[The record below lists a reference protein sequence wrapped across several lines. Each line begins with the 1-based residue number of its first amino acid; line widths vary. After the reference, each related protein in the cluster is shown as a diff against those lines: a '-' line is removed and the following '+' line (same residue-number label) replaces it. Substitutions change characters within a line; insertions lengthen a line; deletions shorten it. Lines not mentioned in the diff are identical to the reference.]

1 MEGSEHTRRYPRCLD
16 RKGWKTLGAKAG
28 GRNVW
33 MQLNCLLVVQDDC
46 ASEDILVLT
55 SDFTCEFPIVV
66 VVNIHNCYVQ
76 FAPYPYI

>member
-1 MEGSEHTRRYPRCLD
+1 
-16 RKGWKTLGAKAG
+16 
-28 GRNVW
+28 
-33 MQLNCLLVVQDDC
+33 MQLNCLLDVQDDC